1 MYCLV
6 LNKPL
11 NVLCCLKE
19 SPGDV
24 LSCFKQSPEVASVIL
39 SEALECLVLFGGK
52 Q

>member
-24 LSCFKQSPEVASVIL
+24 LSCFKESPEVASVIL